1 MKSKTQP
8 KNVIAGLTRNLPSG
22 RETPSSAG
30 DGGCSSAMTVKGF
43 IEERFSVILWA
54 FLLLVT
60 SCSNTDPT
68 QLKEKLI
75 GGPAEERVIA
85 VGVQRIDTV
94 GGLVRNSYPGY
105 LEEGNA
111 VDISFKYGGT
121 LQLLNVKEGSV
132 VRKGQV
138 LARVSSPQMEST
150 RRSAQATLEQ
160 AQDAYDRLKK
170 VHDNGSLPEIKW
182 REMVAN
188 LEKAQAALDLA
199 DAMLADNTVTA
210 PFNGTVTNLSAV
222 QGESVTPLKP
232 IMRVISTEGLV
243 VKISVPENEIAKVQ
257 IGDEAQILIPALDDR
272 RCQGHILEKNMTASL
287 LTHSYPVKVL
297 IDETDE
303 AFAPGMIAKVVLNA
317 DVDNG
322 IVVPANAVLINNDG
336 KFVWVA
342 KDGRATR
349 QSITISGYSGSG
361 VVVSQGLHGGDLV
374 IVEGYQKISEGMKVE
389 CRMRNAELE

>member
-30 DGGCSSAMTVKGF
+30 DGGCSSAMTIKGF

-121 LQLLNVKEGSV
+121 LQSLNVKEGSV

-199 DAMLADNTVTA
+199 DAMLADNTLTA
-210 PFNGTVTNLSAV
+210 PFDGTVTNLTAV

-257 IGDEAQILIPALDDR
+257 IGDEAQILIPALDNR

-297 IDETDE
+297 IDEIDE

-336 KFVWVA
+336 KFVWLA

-349 QSITISGYSGSG
+349 QNITISGYSGSG

-389 CRMRNAELE
+389 CEMQN